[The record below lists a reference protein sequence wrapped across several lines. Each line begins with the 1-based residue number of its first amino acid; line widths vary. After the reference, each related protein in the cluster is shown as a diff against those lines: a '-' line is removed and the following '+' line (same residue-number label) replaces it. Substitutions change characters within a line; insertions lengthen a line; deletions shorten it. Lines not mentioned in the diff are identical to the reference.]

1 MKNSLATAYAMRRSS
16 KKMKAGGMVED
27 EIEVGPE
34 AQLGSLDTG
43 PMKADTSGSES
54 MSKAIKGVGERASPK
69 NAMSAAP
76 MMLAKGGQIKGT
88 KSADTLALINAI
100 KANRLSAL
108 KGSDMLPSYAEGG
121 SVFERDIPDDV
132 RAGRIRSALSKVGHF
147 LTHGPDAE
155 SYPKVFNRSPA
166 PKHIETV
173 SEPEK
178 SYGPETEAQAT
189 VHTEADESP
198 DFEVHSE
205 PDETPPD
212 AREQAIL
219 DRPGRNRSAIANLK
233 EAPLSKL
240 KSNALHSQNR
250 YDVSRLIPDQ
260 EEAALQKRVSG
271 REAERKSL
279 GYAKGGNVD
288 LDYAYR
294 PDLKHM
300 EKMDTPVE
308 SEISPVDLLVGGGVL
323 AGRKA
328 ISSAVSSALAGMAR
342 TIRAGRGVG
351 FGDETPPDGGGGATL
366 GSRLSKQD
374 KPVSGSRSIDLEKYM
389 VKNPP
394 KSSSAGVVAA
404 HDDDAYADG
413 GDVEESEKDRRK
425 GMIHK
430 IMSGMHSRHYG
441 K

>member
-34 AQLGSLDTG
+34 AQLGGLDTG

-240 KSNALHSQNR
+240 KSNALRSQNR

-300 EKMDTPVE
+300 EKIDPPIESELSPIDMAVFPLVAGREAIAGAAGAGMSKLANSIRMAKIDKLRESARKMDTDEFSTKSNEYMEQHAGKGSYDPGDHIEHITKDLPE
-308 SEISPVDLLVGGGVL
+308 SQMKPAPTDHPGDSLDVD
-323 AGRKA
+323 
-328 ISSAVSSALAGMAR
+328 
-342 TIRAGRGVG
+342 
-351 FGDETPPDGGGGATL
+351 
-366 GSRLSKQD
+366 
-374 KPVSGSRSIDLEKYM
+374 EKG
-389 VKNPP
+389 KL
-394 KSSSAGVVAA
+394 
-404 HDDDAYADG
+404 
-413 GDVEESEKDRRK
+413 RK

-430 IMSGMHSRHYG
+430 IMSGMHSKHYG